1 MSTDDLGTL
10 FSQFSQLI
18 RLITYFCWQALA
30 ATLKEKGVNQLVF
43 VLGDVI
49 RSRLFVHISH

>member
-1 MSTDDLGTL
+1 MSTYDFGTL
-10 FSQFSQLI
+10 FPQFSKLI

-30 ATLKEKGVNQLVF
+30 ATLKQGINQPVF

-49 RSRLFVHISH
+49 RLGLFVSISH